1 MTEIE
6 DFGSYLKAERELR
19 GVPLDEVSAT
29 TRINIRFLMALENN
43 QFDDLPGEV
52 FIKGYIRSISKVI
65 GSDENEMLSTYAEIR
80 NKTSPK
86 PKDINPK
93 VENNNSTD
101 KSFIFRLGLIILFL
115 VGIGWGVTILVK
127 PLTSDI
133 KPLEPAIDESDQNQI
148 KKLTDLTTETKD
160 DLNSSKKLIEQSN
173 VLNEKPKIKNELEK
187 LPDNLPR
194 KSIQSTEN
202 LSVIEDSESTSTV
215 QDDMPLKLVI
225 KVKDNVWFNIRVDE
239 SREEAFIF
247 PKSTEKIFFGKDNFT
262 IAIGNR
268 NAVDIE
274 LNDNNLSLPEGDEN
288 NVIQEFTINSQMIE

>member
-19 GVPLDEVSAT
+19 GVPLDEISTT

-65 GSDENEMLSTYAEIR
+65 GSDENEMLSTYAEMR

-93 VENNNSTD
+93 VEINNSID

-115 VGIGWGVTILVK
+115 VGIGWGVSILVK
-127 PLTSDI
+127 QLTSNI
-133 KPLEPAIDESDQNQI
+133 KPLEPAIDEFDQSQI
-148 KKLTDLTTETKD
+148 KKLPDSTTETKD
-160 DLNSSKKLIEQSN
+160 DLNSSKKLIEQSSA
-173 VLNEKPKIKNELEK
+173 LNEKAKIKNELEQ
-187 LPDNLPR
+187 LPDNLPK

-202 LSVIEDSESTSTV
+202 LSVIEDSESKSTV
-215 QDDMPLKLVI
+215 QGDMPLKLV
-225 KVKDNVWFNIRVDE
+225 
-239 SREEAFIF
+239 
-247 PKSTEKIFFGKDNFT
+247 
-262 IAIGNR
+262 
-268 NAVDIE
+268 
-274 LNDNNLSLPEGDEN
+274 
-288 NVIQEFTINSQMIE
+288 